1 MQEFSRDG
9 AHMSEEARLEILKR
23 VQERRPRVFEFD
35 RSTTEGNLPSVE
47 AFREATGL
55 RAENIIDEN
64 TLNPSKLSEAFVRE
78 AERLK
83 RAAGGDDAELV
94 AEALRKADFYKF
106 LNSDTG
112 DKYVVSIETWTKLA
126 ESVEQARKK

>member
-1 MQEFSRDG
+1 
-9 AHMSEEARLEILKR
+9 MSEEARVEILKR
-23 VQERRPRVFEFD
+23 LQERRPRVFEFD
-35 RSTTEGNLPSVE
+35 HSTKEGNLPTVE
-47 AFREATGL
+47 AFREVTGL

-64 TLNPSKLSEAFVRE
+64 TLNPSKLSEALIRE

-106 LNSDTG
+106 LNTDAEN
-112 DKYVVSIETWTKLA
+112 KYAVSIATWTKLA
-126 ESVEQARKK
+126 ESVELARKK